1 MPAGSQLPQ
10 QRDEQAAALP
20 RMRLL
25 EPVGEMIGDFLEGES
40 YEAVEH
46 QRLFMIRQGI
56 PASFLPDR

>member
-1 MPAGSQLPQ
+1 
-10 QRDEQAAALP
+10 
-20 RMRLL
+20 RLL

-56 PASFLPDR
+56 PASFLPDRVDDEHICLRPTRRKRVR